1 METLR
6 TAALLVLACLTLA
19 ACGKESAQPSKAPE
33 APLVR
38 DVTVG
43 VATSTEVDEAAEV
56 MGTVKSRMTTT
67 LSSKIVGRILALHA
81 REGSN
86 VERGQILVE
95 LEEQDIAAQVRRAE
109 AGLREA
115 ESAVPEVDQAIAAAV
130 AARAAA
136 EAQRDLAATTLGR
149 YQRLLDRKSVAPQEY
164 DQVAA
169 RHKAA
174 VADVER
180 VAAEGEALRAKRQ
193 QILARIETARAEMA
207 SVQVMQGYAKITAP
221 FGGLITAK
229 HAEVGSLA
237 APGTP
242 LLTLEDS
249 RRYWLEAAVPESQVS
264 GIRRGQSLSVKID
277 AAGISATATVSEILP
292 ATDPTTRTTL
302 VRLDLPASGGL
313 RSGLFGRAWVP
324 VGRRQAILVAREAI
338 IERGQL
344 QGVYVVGQDSVARFR
359 LVRTGEARQGTIE
372 ILSGLTGGEQVVLA
386 GAERVTD
393 GARIEGVKR

>member
-19 ACGKESAQPSKAPE
+19 ACGKEPAQPSKAPE

-43 VATSTEVDEAAEV
+43 VATSAGVDEAAEV

-86 VERGQILVE
+86 VESGQILVE

-136 EAQRDLAATTLGR
+136 EAQRDLAATTLAR

-207 SVQVMQGYAKITAP
+207 SVQVKQGYAKITAP
-221 FGGLITAK
+221 FSGLITAK

-277 AAGISATATVSEILP
+277 AAGISVTATVSEILP